1 MSLFDSALLVTGS
14 IALLVGLFIWALELF
29 SKSLAPRPTLGVRG
43 LKRARALRKRSLFAF
58 VEPSIRYVAARV
70 SGSRFVAMRYR
81 LRRLT
86 VESGD
91 YLGLSEDELLACSV
105 LSGVGAVA
113 VFAVLRFFVDVS
125 AIWAPMFATVGMVFP
140 YLRIRAVARARI
152 HCVTRGLPSVIELAA
167 MCMGAGLDFPSSLRR
182 VMESAPDPDEPII
195 EEIGRMLTALDL
207 GSTRREALHAFAERV
222 PSDEVRE
229 LVNSATQAED
239 KGSPLAR
246 TLTIQAQTLR
256 LRRSV
261 SAEEAASGAA
271 LMLVGPTALIF
282 LCVIALLLGP
292 VVVRFMA
299 GGVAAP

>member
-1 MSLFDSALLVTGS
+1 MSFLDPALLVLGFTVVV
-14 IALLVGLFIWALELF
+14 VGLFACAFELA
-29 SKSLAPRPTLGVRG
+29 SKPSVPRATLGVRG
-43 LKRARALRKRSLFAF
+43 LKRARALRERSLFAL

-70 SGSRFVAMRYR
+70 AGNRFRAAHQR
-81 LRRLT
+81 LHRLV

-91 YLGLSEDELLACSV
+91 HLGLSEDELLACSF
-105 LSGVGAVA
+105 LSGVGGAAVS
-113 VFAVLRFFVDVS
+113 VVLVRFLDVS
-125 AIWAPMFATVGMVFP
+125 TLWIPFLATGGLVLPSFRMGA
-140 YLRIRAVARARI
+140 LARRRI
-152 HCVTRGLPSVIELAA
+152 HRVTRGLPSVIELAA

-182 VMESAPDPDEPII
+182 VVESAPDPDEPII
-195 EEIGRMLTALDL
+195 DEIARMLRELDL
-207 GSTRREALHAFAERV
+207 GCTRREALQGFARRV
-222 PSDEVRE
+222 PTDEVRE

-246 TLTIQAQTLR
+246 ALTIQAQTLR

-299 GGVAAP
+299 GGVTAP